1 MKKDRDITLLQPDDI
16 GDLTVRYEQLR
27 SHVVESR
34 ERYGHVAGFGVFL
47 RQGMIG
53 WMLTCPVRRKV
64 QTDST
69 PFVSP
74 DTASFQGSAQ
84 GELIGMLA
92 DILLNHRRKEV
103 L

>member
-1 MKKDRDITLLQPDDI
+1 MKKDGDISLLQPDDI

-27 SHVVESR
+27 SHVVENR
-34 ERYGHVAGFGVFL
+34 EHYGHVAGFGVFL

-64 QTDST
+64 QTDSI

-74 DTASFQGSAQ
+74 DTASFQVSAQ

-92 DILLNHRRKEV
+92 GILLNHRQEEV
-103 L
+103 